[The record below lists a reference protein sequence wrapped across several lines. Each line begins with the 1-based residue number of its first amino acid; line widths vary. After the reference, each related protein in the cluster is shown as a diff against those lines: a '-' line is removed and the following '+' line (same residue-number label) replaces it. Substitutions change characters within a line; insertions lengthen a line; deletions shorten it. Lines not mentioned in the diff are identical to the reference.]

1 MGFRRSQADWAAT
14 CGSSGEVIGGMQAAF
29 YVPAGSGSCLL
40 QVEYEKSLAVTEAT
54 EEEVNK

>member
-1 MGFRRSQADWAAT
+1 MGFRRSQADWAAIG
-14 CGSSGEVIGGMQAAF
+14 GSSEEMIGGMQAAF